1 MLDAQSFSAVSTD
14 TSLNTRVDP
23 KPVLD
28 SFATDLPNSTG
39 FSQPFGSPL
48 TLMGSSAAVKEIAF
62 VDAALP
68 DYQTLVAGLAP
79 NTAVYLLNPAG
90 DELSQISQVLA
101 SYSNLSSV
109 SVFSHGSDGALQLGT
124 TSLNT
129 DNLINYAGILQS
141 WSGALSESADLLFYG
156 CNLAADGTGQN
167 FVSQIAALT
176 GADVAA
182 SSDLTGSSAL
192 GGNWTLEFATGS
204 IEASESLAG
213 WAQAAYQTVLATY
226 TVTTINDVVDASDGV
241 LSLREAIALAN
252 GNSGGDTINFGVSG
266 TINLASLGVFSLTD
280 TSQTTIDATGQQI
293 TLTGSTNR
301 AFLINFGAVASLTGL
316 TLSGNSA
323 AFGGGGIFNGGT
335 LTMSNS
341 TLSGNSA
348 ALGGAIFN
356 GGTLTMS
363 NSTLSGNSAQINGG
377 AILNSGGGNA
387 TVTVSNST
395 LSGNSAD
402 FGGAI
407 FNLGTLTVSNSTLSG
422 NSARDS
428 GGAILNSGGGN
439 ATATVSNSTLSGN
452 SARDNG
458 GAIRNGGTLTMS
470 NSTLSGNSAQDGG
483 AIINGGTLT
492 MSNSTLSGNSAQVN
506 GGAIFNLGTLT
517 VSNSTLSGN
526 SAQVNG
532 GAIFNSDAIFNGG
545 TLTVSNS
552 IVAGN
557 TASSGREI
565 YSNFAVTSGGYNLFG
580 YSGDSGLVEVAISTG
595 DITPSGA
602 LSAILSTTL
611 ANNGG
616 STQTLALVT
625 GSPAIDAGNTTLTT
639 DQRGIA
645 RPQGATDDI
654 GAFELVPPSPPSN
667 RPPVAVNDSFTTNED
682 TVLTG
687 NVITNTTP
695 NGADSD
701 PDGNPL
707 SIASVNGSA
716 ISGATT
722 ITLANGSLTI
732 SPTGNFTYT
741 PTANANGSDSFTYT
755 LSDGTIASNSA
766 TVSLSITPVNDAPTI
781 SAIPNQTAFQNTATA
796 AIAFTIS
803 DVETAA
809 SSLTVAATSSNTAL
823 FPNGSIVFGGSGANR
838 TLILTPANNQFGT
851 ATITVNVSD
860 GNIVTPTTFTVTVG
874 RNLNGGNGKDTLNGT
889 AGNDRLDGGNGD
901 DTLFGGAGNDFLF
914 GGNGDD
920 TLRGGLGNDIL
931 NGGLGFDR
939 FVLTAGEGT
948 DTIQDF
954 QNGIDKF
961 VLTGGL
967 TYSQLTVQQEGT
979 RTRLLVTA
987 TGEVL
992 AYLDNVNFN
1001 LIDITDFVVS

>member
-62 VDAALP
+62 VDSALP

-204 IEASESLAG
+204 IEASESWAG

-348 ALGGAIFN
+348 
-356 GGTLTMS
+356 
-363 NSTLSGNSAQINGG
+363 QINGG

-407 FNLGTLTVSNSTLSG
+407 FNLGPL
-422 NSARDS
+422 
-428 GGAILNSGGGN
+428 
-439 ATATVSNSTLSGN
+439 TVSNSTLSGN

-492 MSNSTLSGNSAQVN
+492 M
-506 GGAIFNLGTLT
+506 
-517 VSNSTLSGN
+517 SNSTLSGN